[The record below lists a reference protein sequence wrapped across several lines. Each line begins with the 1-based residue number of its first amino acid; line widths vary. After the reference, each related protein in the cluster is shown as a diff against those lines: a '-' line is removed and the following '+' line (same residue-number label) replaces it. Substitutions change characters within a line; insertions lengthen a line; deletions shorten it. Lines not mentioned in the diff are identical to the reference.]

1 MPKQPA
7 DQFSDAEM
15 AQVKRFGQALGGAP
29 TPFDEEVEKH
39 YQRHAANIAKA
50 KPTVPSDDSDNEQG
64 SFDQK
69 QSAEQENI
77 ANPVDYGNPPVI
89 PGVKPKATRPSK
101 TPDWSDLGK

>member
-15 AQVKRFGQALGGAP
+15 DQVKRFGQALGGAP
-29 TPFDEEVEKH
+29 TSFDEEVDKH

-64 SFDQK
+64 SFDQ
-69 QSAEQENI
+69 QANAQGQAIQNLSGGE
-77 ANPVDYGNPPVI
+77 NPVNPV
-89 PGVKPKATRPSK
+89 PKATIPSK
-101 TPDWSDLGK
+101 TPDWTQLK